1 MPSRILAGGSP
12 KLRDLVGP
20 FEHATPE
27 PPGSKTKVLLVLE
40 TGNGTGVPSQVR
52 RPLMYVPVTELPP
65 TPRATSNEK
74 SVNSEVAREDEAP
87 VGSDVDWVKAYD
99 IFFRMVCKHRHGL
112 NKKDFGVAFT
122 PLESVVAVAE
132 SLDAIPGV
140 QEVIQSLFFL
150 YIGKHTFWE
159 TISRYPL
166 RCLKL
171 ARALKNVTL
180 YEEALKHLVGGSAS
194 REDSVPYPGLAEPLY
209 QIIES
214 KAQQLRSMKM
224 KIDMQLLCLTLP
236 SKQSDGKVPVD
247 MQQPV
252 SWTAVNLYR
261 DWVAEHI
268 TYLRSESTTLAPSNL
283 CQHHCG
289 CTDTAGF
296 YSLLAAEGDDYMNPD
311 KVLADWDT
319 AKFPRKIDSTVRSV
333 LLALKRKAAELVAP
347 LVESTLQLPDKHKL
361 QYLTCVRVGKGDNSW
376 RARG

>member
-1 MPSRILAGGSP
+1 
-12 KLRDLVGP
+12 
-20 FEHATPE
+20 
-27 PPGSKTKVLLVLE
+27 
-40 TGNGTGVPSQVR
+40 
-52 RPLMYVPVTELPP
+52 
-65 TPRATSNEK
+65 
-74 SVNSEVAREDEAP
+74 
-87 VGSDVDWVKAYD
+87 
-99 IFFRMVCKHRHGL
+99 
-112 NKKDFGVAFT
+112 
-122 PLESVVAVAE
+122 
-132 SLDAIPGV
+132 
-140 QEVIQSLFFL
+140 
-150 YIGKHTFWE
+150 
-159 TISRYPL
+159 
-166 RCLKL
+166 
-171 ARALKNVTL
+171 
-180 YEEALKHLVGGSAS
+180 
-194 REDSVPYPGLAEPLY
+194 
-209 QIIES
+209 
-214 KAQQLRSMKM
+214 MKM

-361 QYLTCVRVGKGDNSW
+361 QYLTCVRVGKGDIPWELEADGDADGDEDGEMSD
-376 RARG
+376 